1 MTASLLE
8 QLADLPKA
16 EADALIRAMAP
27 GEANAFEYD
36 WRYRARPQQLPPAGS
51 WRVWLLMAGRG
62 FGKTRC
68 GAEWVR
74 SQVKAGRGRIALVG
88 PTAADAR
95 NVMVE
100 GESGI
105 LAISPGRERPL
116 YEPSKRRLTWPN
128 GAVATTYS
136 ADEPER
142 LRGPQ
147 HDAAWCDELAAWR
160 YPEAWDMLMFG
171 MRLGADPRTVVTT
184 TPRPAKLI
192 RALVRDPIC
201 VVTRG
206 SSYENR
212 GNLAPAFFDQIIRKY
227 EGTRLG
233 RQELEAEL
241 LEDTPG
247 ALWSYASIEASRL
260 SSAPEMTRV
269 VVAIDPAVTS
279 GEEADETGIVVA
291 GKDKNGHGYVL
302 DDISGRYPPTE
313 WARLAISAYVRHR
326 ADRIVAEVN
335 NGGDMVGATL
345 RMVDPNVAFTA
356 VRASRGKVVRAE
368 PVSALYQQGR
378 IHHIGTFSQLEDQM
392 TNFTSD
398 IDRAAAGYSPDRVD
412 ALVWAF
418 SDLLVE
424 RMESEG
430 IYELYRQQAEAAE
443 QRRKPQPTQH
453 RAPARLGGVVRG
465 AEEERLNQGSARAEM
480 YMGDLDNL
488 SMPLGGGRERE
499 TSGLDS
505 HPLSPADPT
514 SIARLHD
521 EV

>member
-16 EADALIRAMAP
+16 EVDALIRAMAP

-36 WRYRARPQQLPPAGS
+36 WRYRARPEQLPPAGS

-74 SQVKAGRGRIALVG
+74 AEVKAGRRRIALVG

-105 LAISPGRERPL
+105 LAISPDPERPL

-147 HDAAWCDELAAWR
+147 HDAAWCDELGAWR

-192 RALVRDPIC
+192 RDLVRDPIC

-206 SSYENR
+206 ASYENR

-247 ALWSYASIEASRL
+247 ALWSHASIEASRL
-260 SSAPEMTRV
+260 RSAPEMTRV

-279 GEEADETGIVVA
+279 GDEADETGIVVA
-291 GKDKNGHGYVL
+291 GKDKNDRPGSRCRACHGHLPFGL
-302 DDISGRYPPTE
+302 PEGRRVPAAAIGSLG
-313 WARLAISAYVRHR
+313 ARRLRIQRGSRQSMNLHGIF
-326 ADRIVAEVN
+326 AD
-335 NGGDMVGATL
+335 GGAGGGAVSSPL
-345 RMVDPNVAFTA
+345 IKPK
-356 VRASRGKVVRAE
+356 ASRQA
-368 PVSALYQQGR
+368 ANATQAA
-378 IHHIGTFSQLEDQM
+378 T
-392 TNFTSD
+392 
-398 IDRAAAGYSPDRVD
+398 RAAD
-412 ALVWAF
+412 A
-418 SDLLVE
+418 
-424 RMESEG
+424 
-430 IYELYRQQAEAAE
+430 
-443 QRRKPQPTQH
+443 KP
-453 RAPARLGGVVRG
+453 AP
-465 AEEERLNQGSARAEM
+465 
-480 YMGDLDNL
+480 
-488 SMPLGGGRERE
+488 
-499 TSGLDS
+499 
-505 HPLSPADPT
+505 
-514 SIARLHD
+514 
-521 EV
+521 